1 MANKTRIKKNHVIT
15 SILYHLL
22 DTGRRQVRLQRDVA
36 HFYTLLAASS
46 KFATGHLPHL
56 RGGDRGGRFLSS
68 ATRSLNS
75 PPRRRIVAR
84 PVLAYPHA
92 ISHRCNLYSSR
103 FRTEAIL
110 AHIAFVATTRY
121 GAKRPGLPSGTWPT
135 LLRPPMSSPTAPTRV
150 AFSSIC
156 DRQGLGK

>member
-75 PPRRRIVAR
+75 PP
-84 PVLAYPHA
+84 PS
-92 ISHRCNLYSSR
+92 SHRCAARSGISPCNFASLQS
-103 FRTEAIL
+103 I
-110 AHIAFVATTRY
+110 FVAISNGSDT
-121 GAKRPGLPSGTWPT
+121 GAYRIRCDNKIRGETAGPSVWDVANSSASTDVIPNRPNARGIFKH
-135 LLRPPMSSPTAPTRV
+135 M
-150 AFSSIC
+150 
-156 DRQGLGK
+156 